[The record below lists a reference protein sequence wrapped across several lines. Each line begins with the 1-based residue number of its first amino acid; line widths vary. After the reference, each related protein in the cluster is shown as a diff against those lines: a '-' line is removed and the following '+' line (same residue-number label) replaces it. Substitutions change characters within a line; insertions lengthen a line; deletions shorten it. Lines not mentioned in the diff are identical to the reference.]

1 MYTVTVIR
9 REGRKAIKNQVYP
22 TLEQAE
28 KAAAKFDKMLGC
40 RWGARAE
47 AL

>member
-9 REGRKAIKNQVYP
+9 KEGRKAIKNQVYP
-22 TLEQAE
+22 TLKQAE
-28 KAAAKFDKMLGC
+28 MAAAKFDKMLGPK
-40 RWGARAE
+40 WGARAE